1 MVIKNA
7 EISFVGMFLQRR
19 LIPQDR
25 MIITEAPDKG
35 AYNTLFLRKLDSA
48 EVKRAYSS
56 RAGTILSKQGC
67 SYYRSG
73 KGRLDRCAEF
83 PGVAPLDTQPAV
95 YKGQKGGSS

>member
-48 EVKRAYSS
+48 EVKRAYVILG
-56 RAGTILSKQGC
+56 AGYIFKQAGVVLN
-67 SYYRSG
+67 YRSG
-73 KGRLDRCAEF
+73 
-83 PGVAPLDTQPAV
+83 
-95 YKGQKGGSS
+95 